1 MRSAPKA
8 SSCALCALPCV
19 CAHHQC
25 VRGRWYTPPVAAAHL
40 AAHRRWSMGTRNE
53 PSQVLC
59 GPVRAFVRACLRARG
74 CVPYGCATA
83 ASYKSELA
91 LMDEIKA
98 AAAKVVSTRLDF
110 KCAVTLPRPPM
121 RALLCLPSQPPC
133 PADAGSPAARALA
146 RARSALLCG
155 QCETRAPC
163 RLGYEA

>member
-1 MRSAPKA
+1 MRAGALVYP
-8 SSCALCALPCV
+8 SCGRCPRSLRIVA
-19 CAHHQC
+19 
-25 VRGRWYTPPVAAAHL
+25 GRW
-40 AAHRRWSMGTRNE
+40 
-53 PSQVLC
+53 VLEMSPHEYC
-59 GPVRAFVRACLRARG
+59 AGVPACLRARG

-83 ASYKSELA
+83 ASYKSDLA